1 MVLSDERICLSFM
14 FPFGFGNPPL
24 FLPWQDVAAIT
35 PEQTQLESRAVIT
48 LKDQWVTVSLHG
60 KVGDA
65 LFARYAHERAFRS
78 THAK

>member
-1 MVLSDERICLSFM
+1 LRKVRYGACLSVVLSDERICLSFM

-24 FLPWQDVAAIT
+24 FLPRQDVAAIT

-48 LKDQWVTVSLHG
+48 LKDQ
-60 KVGDA
+60 
-65 LFARYAHERAFRS
+65 RAFRS

>member
-35 PEQTQLESRAVIT
+35 PEQTRLESRAVIT
-48 LKDQWVTVSLHG
+48 LKNQWVTVSLHG
-60 KVGDA
+60 KAADA
-65 LFARYAHERAFRS
+65 VLARHAHERAHRS
-78 THAK
+78 TETK